1 MARRVCTM
9 FHPSLRLQRLQE
21 LKQHLRR
28 QNYPVELIYD
38 GINRAM
44 DIPLAQLRTLKQEKQ
59 DEKIPFVTTHNP
71 CSHNIFKLAKRFF
84 PILEQSENMKKTV

>member
-1 MARRVCTM
+1 MARRVCTIVT
-9 FHPSLRLQRLQE
+9 HPVLRLQRLQE

-28 QNYPVELIYD
+28 QNYPVELINY

-44 DIPLAQLRTLKQEKQ
+44 DIPLAQLRTTRLKEEKQ

-71 CSHNIFKLAKRFF
+71 CNHNILNQQNVFF
-84 PILEQSENMKKTV
+84 QY